1 MYIPCPRASLLV
13 RLSILFFLFTTV
25 CFLCITSVSAST
37 NYAQQLQ
44 RISTD
49 EGLSQ
54 NYVTK
59 ILQDDLGY
67 IWIATAQ
74 GLNRFDGYTVTPF
87 DGGFTLNE
95 NFITT
100 LFKTHAGNIIVSTEL
115 AGAYLV
121 NPKTLTTRNIFS
133 GNIAGNTASYAS
145 IEAIAQHQDTFY
157 LAILNKVYSLNSKTN
172 SLTLEFT
179 IGNENSVVRALKYYK
194 NKLFIGTQ
202 TGLFSYDLKTESL
215 TPLNLH
221 TPDKQT
227 VDNSN
232 VKFLSVDPTLGLL
245 VGTVEGMYA
254 LSLNSSAGAA
264 ADQSTKSVIADYNIW
279 DYTNTPYGEFIATEH
294 GLFEFKRAKGTTELV
309 LSFDQSKFN
318 ITENTINDLMVDSSG
333 VFWLASRTQGV
344 LTWSINTRRFNKI
357 TLPENNYINS
367 IYQDDDLSMW
377 YGTDNGLAHVN
388 AKNKTTYYLTSQ
400 DPKAVYGEYAIFAIN
415 KAHLDSTSRYLWL
428 TGYYSLILFDKE
440 TGTAVAK
447 KDLNNALSEG
457 AVIYGLSEVA
467 PDTFAFYNDHSFYV
481 YNGKTGLTR
490 EINGLKQHVNPL
502 EAYTFHRPFND
513 YPNEFVISTTTHFYR
528 YNEQTNTLTAIY
540 KTSKKGN
547 QSYHTV
553 ENWLTDKNNI
563 LWLAT
568 TSEGLVGIDA
578 QSFEKKHHFNVSN
591 ALKTQSIYSL
601 ISDEYGYL
609 WFSSKNG
616 LYRLNTDTLRLRV
629 FTVKDGLSVN
639 LFSTLGAITLKN
651 NTVMFGSSYGAISFN
666 PAEFLQQSTQTTT
679 SITDITLMSRD
690 LDYQPNQFAT
700 SALQLT
706 HEDMGL
712 EVSFSNF
719 DFQNSAETR
728 YKITLQGPTSLEYD
742 DLKANKIFFT
752 KLPPGNYQLKA
763 SAYNFNSATES
774 KPALLNFNVAYAPW
788 KSPYAYA
795 AYILII
801 ITVLCLLFWQ
811 YRSRQLA
818 IANAQKATIH
828 SQKQTDLAL
837 SNNKSGIWDYHYN
850 DDSVNTNRGS
860 ELGYTNLPNRIPL
873 KHYLALIHP
882 EDKPRV
888 ISHWLNFTKQKKHE
902 HWQATYRL
910 KHKLG
915 HWLWYQDLGQIIY
928 DEHTNKPVS
937 VSGIYTN
944 ITEQRANE
952 QQANILGEAFGQI
965 NDWLLILDNN
975 LVPVSANNSFIKT
988 FSQTHK
994 HPLSLKVFVNAIGKA
1009 QCKSYVNTLKSLTAK
1024 QNWRT
1029 DAVIKTAT
1037 NPHHP
1042 IHISATAI
1050 AKDTHRI
1057 SYYVIVISDLTEQKK
1072 AEDELRYLANFDPLT
1087 QLPNRSLMHQK
1098 ICKSIK
1104 KAHQQLTQSALLFID
1119 LDKFKPVNDT
1129 FGHAVGDQLLCNI
1142 TQRVSAML
1150 PSNATLGRQSGDEF
1164 LVLVDNVED
1173 IAALNNIVK
1182 SISSELANKVIIE
1195 DFSINI
1201 SASIGVA
1208 LYPFDASSTDLLIR
1222 NADVAMM
1229 HAKQA
1234 GRNGFKFFNDSMNEQ
1249 IKQKLILENDLK
1261 DAAKDNLLFNHYQ
1274 PIIDTHAQ
1282 TINGVELLMRWENNG
1297 QFVSPALFIPI
1308 AEETGL
1314 IEALTEQA
1322 LERALTELAPTLAS
1336 NPLFYISL
1344 NLSPKHILRTNIA
1357 TKLTNILKQHQM
1369 SPVQL
1374 RLEITENIL
1383 LEDKQKAAKQLQKL
1397 KSVGFKLLLDDFG
1410 TGYSSLT
1417 YLSQFPIDVIKI
1429 DQSFVNSIGVDKS
1442 DESIIKTIYTLAQ
1455 NLELYCIA
1463 EGVET
1468 KQQKA
1473 FLEGLGCHVLQGY
1486 YFAKPMRAEQ
1496 LQNPETN
1503 EHIQSLINN

>member
-1 MYIPCPRASLLV
+1 M

-25 CFLCITSVSAST
+25 YFLCINSVSATT

-87 DGGFTLNE
+87 DGGFNLNE

-100 LFKTHAGNIIVSTEL
+100 LFKTHEGNIIVSTEL
-115 AGAYLV
+115 AGAFLV
-121 NPKTLTTRNIFS
+121 DPKTLATRNIFS
-133 GNIAGNTASYAS
+133 GSLAGNTANYAS
-145 IEAIAQHQDTFY
+145 IEAVEQYQDTFY
-157 LAILNKVYSLNSKTN
+157 FAILNNVYSLSSSTN

-179 IGNENSVVRALKYYK
+179 AQSEETMLRALKYYQGT
-194 NKLFIGTQ
+194 LFIGTQ
-202 TGLFSYDLKTESL
+202 AGLFSYDLKTESL
-215 TPLNLH
+215 RSLSLQAPN
-221 TPDKQT
+221 KQT
-227 VDNSN
+227 ADNNN
-232 VKFLSVDPTLGLL
+232 VKFLAIDPMLGLL

-254 LSLNSSAGAA
+254 LSLDKTAQEPAY
-264 ADQSTKSVIADYNIW
+264 QSTKRVIADYNIW

-344 LTWSINTRRFNKI
+344 LTWSINTRRFKKV
-357 TLPENNYINS
+357 TLPKNNHINS
-367 IYQDDDLSMW
+367 IFQDADLTMW

-388 AKNKTTYYLTSQ
+388 ADNHTTYHLTSR

-415 KAHLDSTSRYLWL
+415 KAHLEPNSRYLWL
-428 TGYYSLILFDKE
+428 TGYYNLILFDKK
-440 TGTAVAK
+440 TGTTVAK
-447 KDLNNALSEG
+447 KDLNNVMSKDAT
-457 AVIYGLSEVA
+457 IYGVSEIA
-467 PDTFAFYNDHSFYV
+467 PDTFAFYNDHGFYV

-490 EINGLKQHVNPL
+490 EIKGLKQHIDPL
-502 EAYTFHRPFND
+502 NAYTFHRPFND

-553 ENWLTDKNNI
+553 ENWLIDKNNI

-578 QSFEKKHHFNVSN
+578 QSYEKKHHFNVTN

-601 ISDEYGYL
+601 ISDDYGYL

-639 LFSTLGAITLKN
+639 SFSTLGAITLKN
-651 NTVMFGSSYGAISFN
+651 NNIMFGSSYGAISFD
-666 PAEFLQQSTQTTT
+666 PAEFLQQSKQTTT
-679 SITDITLMSRD
+679 AITDIRLMSRD
-690 LDYQPNQFAT
+690 LNYKPSQFAV
-700 SALQLT
+700 SALELT

-742 DLKANKIFFT
+742 NLKTNKIFFT
-752 KLPPGNYQLKA
+752 TLPPGNYQLTA

-774 KPALLNFNVAYAPW
+774 KPALLNFKVAYAPW

-801 ITVLCLLFWQ
+801 STILCLLFWQ

-828 SQKQTDLAL
+828 SQKQTELAL
-837 SNNKSGIWDYHYN
+837 TNNKSGIWDYHYH
-850 DDSVNTNRGS
+850 DESVNTNRGS
-860 ELGYTNLPNRIPL
+860 ELGYTNLPKRIPL

-888 ISHWLNFTKQKKHE
+888 ISHWLNFTKQKKQE

-928 DEHTNKPVS
+928 DEQTHKPVS

-988 FSQTHK
+988 FSQSHTQ
-994 HPLSLKVFVNAIGKA
+994 PLSLKVFVKAIGKA
-1009 QCKSYVNTLKSLTAK
+1009 QCKRYANTLKTLTAK

-1029 DAVIKTAT
+1029 DTIIKTAT
-1037 NPHHP
+1037 NQHHP

-1050 AKDTHRI
+1050 AKEANSI

-1098 ICKSIK
+1098 ISQSIEI
-1104 KAHQQLTQSALLFID
+1104 AREQLTQSALLFID

-1142 TQRVSAML
+1142 TQRVSSML

-1164 LVLVDNVED
+1164 LVLIDKVED
-1173 IAALNNIVK
+1173 ISILNQTVK
-1182 SISSELANKVIIE
+1182 GISSELANKVIIE

-1208 LYPFDASSTDLLIR
+1208 LYPYDASSTDLLIR

-1234 GRNGFKFFNDSMNEQ
+1234 GRNGFKFFNDSMNEK

-1261 DAAKDNLLFNHYQ
+1261 DAAKDQLLFNHYQ
-1274 PIIDTHAQ
+1274 PIIDTQAQ

-1297 QFVSPALFIPI
+1297 QFVSPALFIPL

-1322 LERALTELAPTLAS
+1322 LERALSELAPTLAK

-1357 TKLTNILKQHQM
+1357 TKLINILKHHKM

-1397 KSVGFKLLLDDFG
+1397 KAAGFKLLLDDFG

-1429 DQSFVNSIGVDKS
+1429 DQSFVNSIGSDKS

-1455 NLELYCIA
+1455 NLGLYCIA

-1473 FLEGLGCHVLQGY
+1473 FLEGLGCHVVQGY
-1486 YFAKPMRAEQ
+1486 YFAKPMRAQQ
-1496 LQNPETN
+1496 LQSPETI